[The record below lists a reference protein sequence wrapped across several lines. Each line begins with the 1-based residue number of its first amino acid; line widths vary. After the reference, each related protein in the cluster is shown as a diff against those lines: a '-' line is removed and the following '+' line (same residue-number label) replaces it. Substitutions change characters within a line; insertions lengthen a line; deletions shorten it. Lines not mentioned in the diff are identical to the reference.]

1 MTNLSAEA
9 LYHTLQSFLRADL
22 HALYRYPAPSASS
35 PTQDG
40 ERWLLVVSSFHYLH
54 DIRVFLRSD
63 SADFPPIAV
72 ATPPLLKRYCHTDP
86 IFADQLRQGTT
97 IGTPLSSE
105 LIRPAS
111 AELNYAYCAHL
122 WLQISPL
129 LTVDSAELYTP
140 YQKLCYLLS
149 LPPHTPLLDLLA
161 TLQAQLPKMQLPT
174 ATSPALSQSLP
185 TLQAIYNDLDSAL
198 LVIDDEVEA
207 LAGVNWGN
215 VLAEHGK
222 QSDRLQLTTITQ
234 LRFVAVHELPL
245 AFGIGRYRL
254 RAGTNYL
261 ADLPLTIPLLLEN
274 AQRILLELL
283 IEYLPNRYFNS
294 ADDDLNLFI
303 HDLQNQLLKT
313 QLQYDLLCILHQLK
327 RHTMPRFN
335 HERNR
340 SSAMRITDI
349 ITHIEH
355 WLTLYS

>member
-1 MTNLSAEA
+1 MAIMTNLSAEA

-198 LVIDDEVEA
+198 LVIDDRGEIA
-207 LAGVNWGN
+207 GKPKGDLRRFRCFRLLAG
-215 VLAEHGK
+215 LRLFALRLF
-222 QSDRLQLTTITQ
+222 DRPRSVSESEPKKAGQQ
-234 LRFVAVHELPL
+234 
-245 AFGIGRYRL
+245 
-254 RAGTNYL
+254 RAGRKTS
-261 ADLPLTIPLLLEN
+261 
-274 AQRILLELL
+274 QCVCHH
-283 IEYLPNRYFNS
+283 S
-294 ADDDLNLFI
+294 APKMTCDM
-303 HDLQNQLLKT
+303 
-313 QLQYDLLCILHQLK
+313 K
-327 RHTMPRFN
+327 RVT
-335 HERNR
+335 
-340 SSAMRITDI
+340 
-349 ITHIEH
+349 
-355 WLTLYS
+355 